1 VTAVASVICICIIL
15 PLNISACKGHPHCDV
30 KLTDYGRTTIANI
43 VNNMNLVETGT
54 TVPDSILQ
62 KFNIFST
69 IFWTEESLPHLMRLY
84 IISMCSWYIAYFTL
98 KNIRR
103 EWRENLVL
111 RRVYYL
117 EADHYGNRQAELD
130 MTVNRQNETTADDGG
145 EEGCGSRGVD
155 DGMGKIR
162 DPWMPHPE
170 HR

>member
-1 VTAVASVICICIIL
+1 
-15 PLNISACKGHPHCDV
+15 
-30 KLTDYGRTTIANI
+30 
-43 VNNMNLVETGT
+43 
-54 TVPDSILQ
+54 
-62 KFNIFST
+62 
-69 IFWTEESLPHLMRLY
+69 MRLY

-130 MTVNRQNETTADDGG
+130 MTVNRRNETTADDGG
-145 EEGCGSRGVD
+145 EEGCGGRGVD
-155 DGMGKIR
+155 DGKGNIR

>member
-1 VTAVASVICICIIL
+1 MVCFICICIIL
-15 PLNISACKGHPHCDV
+15 PLNLRACTAECDTE
-30 KLTDYGRTTIANI
+30 LTNYGRTTIANI
-43 VNNMNLVETGT
+43 VQKKINVST
-54 TVPDSILQ
+54 TVTDSILQ

-69 IFWTEESLPHLMRLY
+69 IFWTKESRTHLLRLY
-84 IISMCSWYIAYFTL
+84 VISICSWYITYFTL
-98 KNIRR
+98 RNIKR

-130 MTVNRQNETTADDGG
+130 RTVNRRTEGTTMDDDG
-145 EEGCGSRGVD
+145 EGGVVGD
-155 DGMGKIR
+155 RFVYDCEGKPR

>member
-1 VTAVASVICICIIL
+1 MVCFICICIIL
-15 PLNISACKGHPHCDV
+15 PLNISACRGHPGCDA

-43 VNNMNLVETGT
+43 VNNMTLVVSTS
-54 TVPDSILQ
+54 VANSILQ

-69 IFWTEESLPHLMRLY
+69 IFWTEDSLPHLLRLY
-84 IISMCSWYIAYFTL
+84 VISMCSWYITYFTL
-98 KNIRR
+98 RSIRR

-130 MTVNRQNETTADDGG
+130 RTMNRRTEDTTMDDDGG
-145 EEGCGSRGVD
+145 GGCVGDRFVYDCEG
-155 DGMGKIR
+155 KPR